1 MTPKDNRPRLR
12 PLTMKG
18 RSAPTC
24 CGSVAPRGPRITE
37 KPETKHILLKENLGP
52 ITGTAV
58 LPELL
63 VRFP

>member
-1 MTPKDNRPRLR
+1 
-12 PLTMKG
+12 MKG